1 MRLDDPT
8 AFSLN
13 LDMWSENFLCLL
25 SVFKTLPICAAKL
38 SMALQL
44 VCYYFFFGG
53 GRRKMRRND
62 RDLPSEH
69 YIELC

>member
-53 GRRKMRRND
+53 GKE
-62 RDLPSEH
+62 EH
-69 YIELC
+69 EEK